1 MKSLHRFVSFSVSA
15 LALCMVMPCMAQ
27 SGDGKVAI
35 HVTPKQAYVFVD
47 GRAISEA
54 SKHHSLSLSAGDHKI
69 VLANYGYTPETRNV
83 TVTAGKTTDLDVTLQ
98 PVSST
103 VAGPFGAM
111 TIEGAAHDAVLLN
124 GKTPD
129 FFVGNGDEFDH
140 DWDGNRNWS
149 FPRAPIKSRFS
160 VETRKSGRV
169 PSMLRP
175 TNVS

>member
-1 MKSLHRFVSFSVSA
+1 MKSQHHFVALSLSA
-15 LALCMVMPCMAQ
+15 LAVCMGMQCMAQ
-27 SGDGKVAI
+27 SGDGKVAF

-54 SKHHSLSLSAGDHKI
+54 SKHHSLSLTPGDHKI

-83 TVTAGKTTDLDVTLQ
+83 TITAGKTTDVDVTLQ

-103 VAGPFGAM
+103 VAGPFGAI

-129 FFVGNGDEFDH
+129 FFVGNGD
-140 DWDGNRNWS
+140 
-149 FPRAPIKSRFS
+149 
-160 VETRKSGRV
+160 
-169 PSMLRP
+169 
-175 TNVS
+175 